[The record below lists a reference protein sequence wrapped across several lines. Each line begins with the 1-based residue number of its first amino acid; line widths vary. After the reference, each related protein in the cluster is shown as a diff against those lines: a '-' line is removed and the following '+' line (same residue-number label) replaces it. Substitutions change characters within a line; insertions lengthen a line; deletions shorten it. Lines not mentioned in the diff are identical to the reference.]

1 MPDRK
6 PTARGELRR
15 RHRALISGG
24 SLGRMGSEARLM
36 VCYVLYWADFEKC
49 TLKMSIRGAA
59 KVLGVTPNGVR
70 RGIQQLLDEGVL
82 ILVSRGSGSNR
93 SQYELAPPPG
103 HATGAL
109 GPRSVTPPVTT
120 GDRGAHVACTER
132 TRYVTPIQISL
143 LVFRVI
149 PIERFNLPIRPA
161 QPVRNRLTGPRKGGQ
176 HESGTCW
183 AQGTFRAVP
192 PPRPAGHN
200 REHDGDRVAAGRE
213 GD

>member
-82 ILVSRGSGSNR
+82 ILVSRGAGSNR
-93 SQYELAPPPG
+93 SQYELATPPG
-103 HATGAL
+103 HATCAL
-109 GPRSVTPPVTT
+109 GSRSVTPPVTT
-120 GDRGAHVACTER
+120 GDRSAHVACTER
-132 TRYVTPIQISL
+132 TRSVYRAHTLRDPYSNISIGIQG
-143 LVFRVI
+143 
-149 PIERFNLPIRPA
+149 NT
-161 QPVRNRLTGPRKGGQ
+161 NREIQSPN
-176 HESGTCW
+176 
-183 AQGTFRAVP
+183 P
-192 PPRPAGHN
+192 PGPAGK
-200 REHDGDRVAAGRE
+200 EPADRAEEGGAA
-213 GD
+213 